1 MLLNADVDSIAETI
15 LSLER
20 GALDRWN
27 KGDVEGTLEIYA
39 DDVSYFDPIIAER
52 IDGLPAIR
60 DHFRGLYAGK
70 IRIPRYEI
78 VNPQVVTDGSL
89 AVLSYNL
96 VNYIHAADGSE
107 TVGTPWNSTQ
117 VYRLA
122 GDQWRVVHVHW
133 SFTRHPAFASMSPDA
148 MEGLST

>member
-1 MLLNADVDSIAETI
+1 MQLNADVDTIAATI

-27 KGDVEGTLEIYA
+27 KGDVEGPLEIYA
-39 DDVSYFDPIIAER
+39 DDVSYFDPITAAR

-60 DHFRGLYAGK
+60 DYFRRLYAGK

-78 VNPQVVTDGSL
+78 LNPRVVTDGDL

-117 VYRLA
+117 VYRRT

-133 SFTRHPAFASMSPDA
+133 SFTKHPAFENMSPDA
-148 MEGLST
+148 MEGLTT